1 MDALDKWYA
10 FFENSEEVR
19 NLVQW
24 LFEYLPEEMRAQVP
38 HHMATFLIVATI
50 CLAISVVVELAEKV
64 EPVQVLGCVACTV
77 VCVAFSLVI
86 AVFSFFEP
94 LHSARRTIGA
104 EALVSKAGRR
114 HSSTPPVSLKRLGTY
129 SALSAATVM

>member
-38 HHMATFLIVATI
+38 H
-50 CLAISVVVELAEKV
+50 LAPGGQSV
-64 EPVQVLGCVACTV
+64 
-77 VCVAFSLVI
+77 
-86 AVFSFFEP
+86 
-94 LHSARRTIGA
+94 RR
-104 EALVSKAGRR
+104 L
-114 HSSTPPVSLKRLGTY
+114 
-129 SALSAATVM
+129 